1 MYKLFLK
8 RTIDF
13 LAAFCGLVLL
23 APLLLIVAAAL
34 AIANRGQI
42 FFIQERPGKNAR
54 LFRIVKFKTM
64 NDRRDADGHLLPDSQ
79 RITRVGRIV
88 RAASLDEIPQ
98 LVNVLKGDMS
108 LIGPRPLKAHNLL
121 VYTPEQM
128 RRHEV
133 RPGITGWAQV
143 NGRNH
148 CKLSKKFACDV
159 WYVDHLS
166 FAVDCKIVLLTIR
179 EILFR
184 TKDVGLGAD
193 DMQQIDDIGFMDK
206 LNELRKKGV
215 IE

>member
-13 LAAFCGLVLL
+13 LAAFCGLVLF
-23 APLLLIVAAAL
+23 APLLLVVAAAL

-121 VYTPEQM
+121 VYTPEQA

-166 FAVDCKIVLLTIR
+166 FAVDCKIVVLTIR

>member
-121 VYTPEQM
+121 VYTPEQA

-166 FAVDCKIVLLTIR
+166 FAVDCKIVVLTIR

>member
-13 LAAFCGLVLL
+13 LAAFCGLVLF
-23 APLLLIVAAAL
+23 APLLLVVAAAL

-88 RAASLDEIPQ
+88 RATSLDEIPQ

-121 VYTPEQM
+121 VYTPEQA

-166 FAVDCKIVLLTIR
+166 FAVDCKIVVLTIR